1 MGRLMVLFAL
11 AGALQAQ
18 PSWAADRMLVFTRTA
33 GYRHDSIPAAVA
45 ALRDLAARHGIEVD
59 HTEDA
64 GAFRPDNLAR
74 FKAVGFVN
82 TTGDVLDREQQRAFE
97 AFVEAGGG
105 YLGIHS
111 AADTGYDW
119 PWYGQLLGAQ
129 FKSHPPGLQTGVVR
143 FARPL
148 GDAIAWRVTDEFYN
162 FASRPSGEATVIA
175 RLDESTY
182 EGGEMGADHPIAWC
196 QKVHGGRS
204 WYTGLGHRP
213 ELFADPVF
221 LAHLDKGVRYAMSRS
236 EDC

>member
-1 MGRLMVLFAL
+1 MGRLMVLLFAL
-11 AGALQAQ
+11 AALQCQ
-18 PSWAADRMLVFTRTA
+18 RSSAAGDCMLVFTRTA

-45 ALRDLAARHGIEVD
+45 AIRELASRHGIEVE

-64 GAFRPDNLAR
+64 GVFRADTLAR

-82 TTGDVLDREQQRAFE
+82 TTGNVLDRAQQRAFE

-148 GDAIAWRVTDEFYN
+148 GAQAPLAWRVRDEFYN

-182 EGGEMGADHPIAWC
+182 GGGEMGALAFIVVP
-196 QKVHGGRS
+196 RS
-204 WYTGLGHRP
+204 SPSH
-213 ELFADPVF
+213 
-221 LAHLDKGVRYAMSRS
+221 
-236 EDC
+236 